1 MAERIF
7 VLIAAFGGMLLH
19 DWLSFRN
26 KINKREKAVYLLLFT
41 IGLYLGMD
49 YALNKNWLDF
59 NDMIKPVFGGVSKE
73 IDDFLNVNK

>member
-1 MAERIF
+1 MAERIV
-7 VLIAAFGGMLLH
+7 VLMVIFGGMLLH
-19 DWLSFRN
+19 YWFVFRN
-26 KINKREKAVYLLLFT
+26 KIKKREKAVYFLLLL